1 MNVHHQIDHEL
12 SAIDHRM
19 VNQVGQIDY
28 PYGHLLAAMDNRIVR
43 QGLTIFYRKH
53 HYPRRMISES
63 MTARLHVM
71 NNSMIDCGQ

>member
-1 MNVHHQIDHEL
+1 MNVHHQVDHEL

-43 QGLTIFYRKH
+43 QGLTIFHQKH
-53 HYPRRMISES
+53 QLSQ
-63 MTARLHVM
+63 T
-71 NNSMIDCGQ
+71 ND